1 MRATKKLRGPDI
13 TRLSVPGYYSDGG
26 NLVLQVTGT
35 GAKSW
40 LFRYQLGGKKR
51 EMGLGPLNLVSLAAA
66 RARALECQM
75 QLLEGDDPIALRKST
90 VSQRRAVLA
99 KAVTFRH
106 CAERCIEDKRPEW
119 KNAKH
124 AAQWTNTLET
134 YAYPHIGALD
144 VQAIDTGLV
153 RKCLDPIWTTK
164 TETASRLRQRI
175 ETVLDWAK
183 VHGYR
188 SGDNPAAWKGHL
200 QAVMPA
206 PQKITKVENLAALP
220 YAEIHAFVTALR
232 KRPGM
237 AAMAL
242 EFTIRTASRTG
253 ESTGATWT
261 EFDLKAGLW
270 TIPAERMK
278 AGIEHTVPLDAATL
292 AVLERA
298 KPFSDGKSWVF
309 PGAREGRPLSSMA
322 MLEVTRGM
330 AAKDAAGNPITVHGF
345 RSTFRQW
352 AAERSTHPREVA
364 EHALAHRLP
373 DKVEAAYQRGT
384 MLEKRRALM
393 ADWGKFIDTMPEKV
407 S

>member
-1 MRATKKLRGPDI
+1 MRTTKKLRAPEI
-13 TRLSVPGYYSDGG
+13 VRLTHPGYYSDGG
-26 NLVLQVTGT
+26 NLFLQVTGT

-40 LFRYQLGGKKR
+40 LFRYQLAGKKR
-51 EMGLGPLNLVSLAAA
+51 EMGLGPFTLVSLADA
-66 RARALECQM
+66 RARALECHL
-75 QLLEGDDPIALRKST
+75 QLLSGDDPIEVRKSLIGE
-90 VSQRRAVLA
+90 RRAVLA

-124 AAQWTNTLET
+124 AAQWGSTLEA
-134 YAYPHIGALD
+134 YAYPHIGKLD
-144 VQAIDTGLV
+144 VRVIDTGLV

-188 SGDNPAAWKGHL
+188 AGDNPAAWRGHL

-220 YAEIHAFVTALR
+220 YTRMHQFMIDLR

-242 EFTIRTASRTG
+242 EFTIRTACRTG
-253 ESTGATWT
+253 EATGATWP

-278 AGIEHTVPLDAATL
+278 AGVEHTVPLDAATL
-292 AVLERA
+292 KVLERA
-298 KPFSDGKSWVF
+298 KPASGGKGWVF
-309 PGAREGRPLSSMA
+309 PGAREGRPLSNMA
-322 MLEVTRGM
+322 MLQLVRGM
-330 AAKDAAGNPITVHGF
+330 GAKDAAGEAVTVHGF

-352 AAERSTHPREVA
+352 AAECSAHPREVA

-393 ADWGKFIDTMPEKV
+393 ADWGQFIDSQMRP
-407 S
+407 SI

>member
-1 MRATKKLRGPDI
+1 MCATKKLRGPEVA
-13 TRLSVPGYYSDGG
+13 RLTKPGYYSDGG

-40 LFRYQLGGKKR
+40 LFRYQNAGRKR
-51 EMGLGPLNLVSLAAA
+51 EMGLGPLHLVSLADA

-75 QLLEGDDPIALRKST
+75 QLLAGDDPIALRT
-90 VSQRRAVLA
+90 THANARRAALA

-124 AAQWTNTLET
+124 AAQWGSTLEA
-134 YAYPHIGALD
+134 YAYPHIGSLD
-144 VQAIDTGLV
+144 VRIIDTALV
-153 RKCLDPIWTTK
+153 RRCLDPIWTTK

-188 SGDNPAAWKGHL
+188 AGDNPAAWRGHL

-206 PQKITKVENLAALP
+206 PQKITRVENLAALP
-220 YAEIHAFVTALR
+220 YARMPEFMAVLR

-237 AAMAL
+237 AALAL
-242 EFTIRTASRTG
+242 EFTIRTACRTG
-253 ESTGATWT
+253 EATGAMWP
-261 EFDLKAGLW
+261 EIDLKAGLW
-270 TIPAERMK
+270 TIPAARMK
-278 AGIEHTVPLDAATL
+278 AGVEHTVPLDAATL

-298 KPFSDGKSWVF
+298 KPFSGGKGWVF
-309 PGAREGRPLSSMA
+309 PGARQGRPLSNMA
-322 MLEVTRGM
+322 MLELVRGM
-330 AAKDAAGNPITVHGF
+330 GAKDAAGEAVTVHGF

-352 AAERSTHPREVA
+352 AAECSTHPREVA

-393 ADWGKFIDTMPEKV
+393 SDWARYIDRV
-407 S
+407 